1 MTHPPMGTRQRHH
14 CRHAGRIS
22 TAVVVAALLVPKTAV
37 AEDPMLLIDRDG
49 FMLRAHLQAGINAV
63 AEQNLFW
70 NYADIF
76 APGADF
82 DSDTDWLEGYL
93 MPGLS
98 FTQEIGAGLAI
109 YGKISAVASG
119 TIGIDAFAVGNTGR
133 LTLEE
138 GYLGIRSE
146 DDGSDPAFDLSL
158 GPREFKAGTGML
170 IANGGTS
177 GFERGALKLGPR
189 KAWEDAALARFD
201 AGPVSATAF
210 YLDANELE
218 RNDSSTRIVGGDIR

>member
-1 MTHPPMGTRQRHH
+1 MTHPRTGKRQRHH

-22 TAVVVAALLVPKTAV
+22 TAVAISALLLPTVV
-37 AEDPMLLIDRDG
+37 LAEDPMLLIDRDG
-49 FMLRAHLQAGINAV
+49 FMLRAHLQVGVNAV

-76 APGADF
+76 APDADF

-146 DDGSDPAFDLSL
+146 DDGSHPAFDLSL
-158 GPREFKAGTGML
+158 GPREFKAGTGC
-170 IANGGTS
+170 
-177 GFERGALKLGPR
+177 
-189 KAWEDAALARFD
+189 
-201 AGPVSATAF
+201 
-210 YLDANELE
+210 
-218 RNDSSTRIVGGDIR
+218 